1 MRVAPG
7 QTAGAVG
14 GVKDARPGAGGGRSD
29 GRQPGSLREAAGG
42 GLLWARRVGG
52 GPSRRRSGRWRSR
65 WCGACRVLGQPRFHS
80 ALPCPFAG
88 RLGRRLGAANCGAG
102 SWASAGYGARADRCL
117 AAEPGG
123 WTVNHKRAGAHLAA
137 GGARGAVSATEARPS
152 AAGRRVPDP
161 AVPCLPQFTSGPTG
175 LVGGPN
181 PQSGGPCGCRP
192 WQGETHPATLP
203 AAGVARRVPGP
214 TSVLSSLTELFV
226 AHGPPA
232 HPGGQW
238 PRVHQPG
245 RAGLA

>member
-14 GVKDARPGAGGGRSD
+14 GVKDARPGAGGGQPDPAGS
-29 GRQPGSLREAAGG
+29 GRR
-42 GLLWARRVGG
+42 GLLWARRVGRRGRHAG
-52 GPSRRRSGRWRSR
+52 GSGALAVPVVWGLSGVGPAPVPLWRYRARLPDDWGGALEPRTVGPARGLRQGTAHGRIAALPPSLGAGRSTTSGRGRIWR
-65 WCGACRVLGQPRFHS
+65 Q
-80 ALPCPFAG
+80 
-88 RLGRRLGAANCGAG
+88 
-102 SWASAGYGARADRCL
+102 
-117 AAEPGG
+117 E
-123 WTVNHKRAGAHLAA
+123 
-137 GGARGAVSATEARPS
+137 GARGAVSATEARPS

-175 LVGGPN
+175 LVGDPN
-181 PQSGGPCGCRP
+181 PQSDGPCGCRP
-192 WQGETHPATLP
+192 WQGETHPAKLDIAT
-203 AAGVARRVPGP
+203 GVARRVPGP